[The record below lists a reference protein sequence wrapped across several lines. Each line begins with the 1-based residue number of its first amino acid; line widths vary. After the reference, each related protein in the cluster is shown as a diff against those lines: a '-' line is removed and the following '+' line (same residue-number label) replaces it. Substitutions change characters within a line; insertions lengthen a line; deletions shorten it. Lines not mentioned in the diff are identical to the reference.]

1 MKRSRPLW
9 IGLALAAAALAVA
22 GAFAFSSK
30 DDQVPTFVVSAEKF
44 ERRVTADGN
53 LSAVKST
60 KISLPTDIPQ
70 PLTIAWIA
78 EDGSFVAE
86 GDVVMRFDPTQFES
100 ALVTGLSEQ
109 EVAQNKGTSGEASAG
124 ATRKNLRRDADLA
137 EKELDTARSR
147 VHDDEDVFSRYERIE
162 SGLDEELAAE
172 KRDYAYDVLSIRE
185 RLIAA
190 ERALVGIEESKAI
203 LRIRNAEKG
212 LKALE
217 LVAPHGGILV
227 FRKDWRGETPRVG
240 STVWPG
246 NPLGEIPD
254 ASAMQAEV
262 FVLEADAAG
271 LAVAQNATVT
281 IASDPNRQFKGKV
294 TRVDKLARPRM
305 RNVPVQYF
313 GATVTLDRTDPSVM
327 KPGARVRAVLE
338 IEQQAGVFP
347 VPRQAVFEKE
357 GKKIVYRREGGTFV
371 PVSITVGSGT
381 PGRVLVTSGVKAGDV
396 LAIRDPTE
404 EADETERPS

>member
-1 MKRSRPLW
+1 MIRRRPLW
-9 IGLALAAAALAVA
+9 IGLSLAAAALAVA
-22 GAFAFSSK
+22 GAFAFSGK
-30 DDQVPTFVVSAEKF
+30 DDHVPTFVVSAEKF

-60 KISLPTDIPQ
+60 KISLPPDIPQ

-100 ALVTGLSEQ
+100 ALVTGLSEK
-109 EVAQNKGTSGEASAG
+109 EVARNKGTSGDASAG

-147 VHDDEDVFSRYERIE
+147 MHDDEDVFSRYERIE

-172 KRDYAYDVLSIRE
+172 KRDYAHDVLSIRE

-190 ERALVGIEESKAI
+190 ERALVGIEESKAM

-271 LAVAQNATVT
+271 LAVAQDATVT
-281 IASDPNRQFKGKV
+281 IASAPSRPFKGKV
-294 TRVDKLARPRM
+294 ARVDKLARPRM
-305 RNVPVQYF
+305 RNVPLQYF

-347 VPRQAVFEKE
+347 IPRQAVFEKQ
-357 GKKIVYRREGGTFV
+357 GKKIVYRRDGDTFV
-371 PVSITVGSGT
+371 PVPISVGSGT

-396 LAIRDPTE
+396 LALRDPTE
-404 EADETERPS
+404 EVDDTEAGS

>member
-1 MKRSRPLW
+1 MIRRRPLW
-9 IGLALAAAALAVA
+9 IGLSLAAAALAVA
-22 GAFAFSSK
+22 GAFAFSGK
-30 DDQVPTFVVSAEKF
+30 DDHVPTFVVSAEKF

-60 KISLPTDIPQ
+60 KISLPPDIPQ

-100 ALVTGLSEQ
+100 ALVTGLSEK
-109 EVAQNKGTSGEASAG
+109 EVARNKGTSGDASAG

-147 VHDDEDVFSRYERIE
+147 MHDDEDVFSRYERIE

-172 KRDYAYDVLSIRE
+172 KRDYAHDVLSIRE

-190 ERALVGIEESKAI
+190 ERALVGIEESKAM

-271 LAVAQNATVT
+271 LAVAQDATVT
-281 IASDPNRQFKGKV
+281 IASAPSRPFKGKV
-294 TRVDKLARPRM
+294 ARVDKLARPRM

-347 VPRQAVFEKE
+347 IPRQAVFEKQ
-357 GKKIVYRREGGTFV
+357 GKKIVYRRDGDTFV
-371 PVSITVGSGT
+371 PVPISVGSGT

-396 LAIRDPTE
+396 LALRDPTE
-404 EADETERPS
+404 EVDDTEAGS